1 MKITYQSCDG
11 ARKTRTFKT
20 LAGARKFAQEWV
32 GKNPEMGSRYAISGD
47 GIGKITAEGVELR
60 ALFGDLP
67 QAPTPDPVEAEG
79 PGNTRDPDFTDE
91 PQRP

>member
-1 MKITYQSCDG
+1 MKVTYQSCDG
-11 ARKTRTFKT
+11 SRKTKTFKD
-20 LAGARKFAQEWV
+20 LAAAREFAQYWI

-67 QAPTPDPVEAEG
+67 VPAAPTEAQG
-79 PGNTRDPDFTDE
+79 SIE
-91 PQRP
+91 P